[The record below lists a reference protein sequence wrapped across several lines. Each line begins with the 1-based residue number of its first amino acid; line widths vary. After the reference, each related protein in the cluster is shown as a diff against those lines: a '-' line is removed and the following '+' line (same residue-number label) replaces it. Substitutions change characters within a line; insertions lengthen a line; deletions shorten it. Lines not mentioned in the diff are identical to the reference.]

1 MTRDDALM
9 ALGEELRVSDELRVR
24 AYYRHK
30 CEAAGREFSVN
41 RSIKQNLLFIRALN
55 NRIWFKFSSHLF
67 LNWQQQDSGFAN

>member
-9 ALGEELRVSDELRVR
+9 ALGEELRVR

-30 CEAAGREFSVN
+30 GEAAGRELSVN
-41 RSIKQNLLFIRALN
+41 RSINQNLLFIRALN

-67 LNWQQQDSGFAN
+67 LN